1 MEAAPSPPLARATMV
16 DQVLKSFVQ
25 AVSNLAIQSF
35 RLPMRYTLEVDG
47 EQGFIFL
54 EVEMTKATEDFK
66 FAFLLKFSCMRP
78 SIDDV
83 RSHIAKSWG
92 LKEVPVVIFMDDLH
106 EPSQTDR
113 WPTLTGK
120 PPLVIARGGFSGLF
134 PDSSQIAFGLARQV
148 SLPNVHLWC
157 DVQLT
162 KDGFGICAQGVKL
175 ENDTNIATI
184 YKNSSRV
191 YEVNKVPTR
200 GWFSVDFT
208 YEELANNVALTQGV
222 YSRSPR
228 FDNHGFAIITVD
240 HLATQVQP
248 PGLWLNIQY
257 DAFFTQHNLSM
268 TTFVL
273 SVSKRVK
280 VDYISS
286 PEVAFLTRIATGFKP
301 TTTKLVF
308 RFLGRNEIEPSTSQ
322 TYGSLL
328 KNLTFVKTFASGI
341 LVPKDYIWPVD
352 ATLYLQPHTSVV
364 ADAHKAGLEV
374 FASDFV
380 NDIPI
385 SYNYSHDPISEYLSF
400 VDNADFSVDGVLS
413 DFPMTASEAIAC
425 FAHDLGRKASSQAK
439 PLIISK
445 YGASGD
451 YPGWDTILPE
461 LRKFDRKRNS
471 SKGCGWNIFLYLAW
485 NQIQNL
491 KPAIANP
498 STEYKMFRNPKFQ
511 NAGKFVT
518 LSDFLALSKNTKSL
532 TGVLINIENAQGVRV
547 ADAVNEV
554 LIKAGFNKQTSLKVM
569 IQSSNSSVLMKFKGK
584 SNYECVY
591 KADGSIAD
599 GPDSTIKNI
608 KTFADS
614 VVVTKDFIFPDFEAF
629 ITNTTDIVPKFHA
642 EKLPVYVETFS
653 NEFVTQSYDFLADAT
668 VEINTFVQLAKVDGI
683 ITDFPY
689 TAARY
694 KRNRCL
700 GVGKKLPPY
709 MQPITPGS
717 LLLCSSWQRCFT
729 TREPLVISRCGAS
742 ADYPGCTNLAYTQA
756 ITDGVDVLDCPL
768 QLAKDGTPFCLSSIN
783 LLDSTT
789 VAESSYSNFT
799 TSIPEIQ
806 DDCGIFTFSLT
817 WSQIQEL
824 KRKSNVYQLLLR
836 RRDQYPSSFLPK
848 IVTSESFA
856 CNC

>member
-1 MEAAPSPPLARATMV
+1 MVCQQALPTTSNPRCRA
-16 DQVLKSFVQ
+16 F
-25 AVSNLAIQSF
+25 
-35 RLPMRYTLEVDG
+35 
-47 EQGFIFL
+47 
-54 EVEMTKATEDFK
+54 
-66 FAFLLKFSCMRP
+66 FLLLLQCSAVLALV
-78 SIDDV
+78 S
-83 RSHIAKSWG
+83 AQ
-92 LKEVPVVIFMDDLH
+92 

-191 YEVNKVPTR
+191 YQVNKVPTR

-222 YSRSPR
+222 YSRSER

-268 TTFVL
+268 TRFVL

-280 VDYISS
+280 VHYISS

-451 YPGWDTILPE
+451 YPGCTDLAYNKAIADGAEIIDCPVQLAKDGTPFCLSSENLTESAIVP
-461 LRKFDRKRNS
+461 KDVGGIFSFD
-471 SKGCGWNIFLYLAW
+471 LAW

-518 LSDFLALSKNTKSL
+518 LSDFLALSKNSKSL

-554 LIKAGFNKQTSLKVM
+554 LIKAGFDKQTSLKVM

-591 KADGSIAD
+591 KTNGSIAD

-717 LLLCSSWQRCFT
+717 L
-729 TREPLVISRCGAS
+729 
-742 ADYPGCTNLAYTQA
+742 Y
-756 ITDGVDVLDCPL
+756 
-768 QLAKDGTPFCLSSIN
+768 
-783 LLDSTT
+783 
-789 VAESSYSNFT
+789 
-799 TSIPEIQ
+799 
-806 DDCGIFTFSLT
+806 IFG
-817 WSQIQEL
+817 Q
-824 KRKSNVYQLLLR
+824 N
-836 RRDQYPSSFLPK
+836 P
-848 IVTSESFA
+848 
-856 CNC
+856 

>member
-1 MEAAPSPPLARATMV
+1 MFSTSMVCQQAFPATCNPRCRA
-16 DQVLKSFVQ
+16 F
-25 AVSNLAIQSF
+25 
-35 RLPMRYTLEVDG
+35 
-47 EQGFIFL
+47 
-54 EVEMTKATEDFK
+54 
-66 FAFLLKFSCMRP
+66 FLLLLQCTAVLALVS
-78 SIDDV
+78 
-83 RSHIAKSWG
+83 AQ
-92 LKEVPVVIFMDDLH
+92 

-134 PDSSQIAFGLARQV
+134 PDSSSIAFDLARQL
-148 SLPNVHLWC
+148 SLPNVHVWC

-162 KDGFGICAQGVKL
+162 KDGVGICAQGVKL
-175 ENDTNIATI
+175 ENATDIATG
-184 YKNSSRV
+184 YEKRSSV
-191 YEVNKVPTR
+191 YQVNKVPTR

-208 YEELANNVALTQGV
+208 YKELASLVSVTQGV
-222 YSRSPR
+222 YSRTNR

-240 HLATQVQP
+240 YLAKEIKP

-273 SVSKRVK
+273 SVSKRMK

-286 PEVAFLTRIATGFKP
+286 PEVAFLTSIASGFKP
-301 TTTKLVF
+301 TKTKLVF

-352 ATLYLQPHTSVV
+352 ATLYLQPHTSIV

-385 SYNYSHDPISEYLSF
+385 SYNYSHDPILEYLSF
-400 VDNADFSVDGVLS
+400 VNNADFSVDGVLS
-413 DFPMTASEAIAC
+413 DFPMTASAAIAC
-425 FAHDLGRKASSQAK
+425 FAHDLSRKASSQVK

-451 YPGWDTILPE
+451 YPGCTDLAYNKAIADGAEVIDCPVQLAKDGTPFCL
-461 LRKFDRKRNS
+461 S
-471 SKGCGWNIFLYLAW
+471 SENLTENAIVPKDVGGIFSFNLAW
-485 NQIQNL
+485 NQIQTL
-491 KPAIANP
+491 IPIIANP
-498 STEYKMFRNPKFQ
+498 SAKFKMFRNPKFQ
-511 NAGKFVT
+511 NAGKFIT
-518 LSDFLALSKNTKSL
+518 LSDFLALSKNAKSL
-532 TGVLINIENAQGVRV
+532 TGVLINIENARGVRV

-554 LIKAGFNKQTSLKVM
+554 LIKAGFDKQTSLKVM
-569 IQSSNSSVLMKFKGK
+569 IQSSNSLVLMKFKGK

-591 KADGSIAD
+591 KANGSIAD
-599 GPDSTIKNI
+599 GSDSTIKNI
-608 KTFADS
+608 KKFADS
-614 VVVTKDFIFPDFEAF
+614 VVVTKDFIFPELSAF
-629 ITNTTDIVPKFHA
+629 ITNTTDIVPKLHA

-653 NEFVTQSYDFLADAT
+653 NEFVTQSWDFYSDAT
-668 VEINTFVQLAKVDGI
+668 VEINTFVQVAKVDGI

-717 LLLCSSWQRCFT
+717 LYQF
-729 TREPLVISRCGAS
+729 
-742 ADYPGCTNLAYTQA
+742 
-756 ITDGVDVLDCPL
+756 
-768 QLAKDGTPFCLSSIN
+768 
-783 LLDSTT
+783 
-789 VAESSYSNFT
+789 AEN
-799 TSIPEIQ
+799 
-806 DDCGIFTFSLT
+806 
-817 WSQIQEL
+817 
-824 KRKSNVYQLLLR
+824 R
-836 RRDQYPSSFLPK
+836 
-848 IVTSESFA
+848 
-856 CNC
+856 